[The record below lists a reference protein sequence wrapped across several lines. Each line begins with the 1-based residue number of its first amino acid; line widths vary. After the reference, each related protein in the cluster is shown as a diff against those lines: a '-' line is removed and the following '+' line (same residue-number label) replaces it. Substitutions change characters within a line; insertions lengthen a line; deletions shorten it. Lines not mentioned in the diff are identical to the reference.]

1 MVFNLFHSNGRNS
14 MHLFHQLPAF
24 TTDHTVICKHHSPL
38 TSSNNHHDWYKN
50 RLRCQ
55 YNSTRTLK
63 PHLTAVLLPSTPSG
77 FSSSPD
83 ILIQYHSYLFM
94 FLKIDTRVLSTF
106 LAHSLRLLEQFH
118 LILIEFF
125 PVLLQL
131 ITKSLCLL
139 FSVQS
144 TDTLLEILW
153 PVQLHFPN
161 HLLTVH
167 YCPEPQILPYLCT
180 PFFGFHHLIIAFA
193 KSFQNFLDTFLQPA
207 ISFRV
212 KESSFPQY
220 WLLFVVNKLFNSEI
234 ISNLILLNI
243 D

>member
-38 TSSNNHHDWYKN
+38 TSSVNHHDWYKN

-106 LAHSLRLLEQFH
+106 LAHSSLVRTIPSHPSLNSFL
-118 LILIEFF
+118 FF
-125 PVLLQL
+125 SIWSP
-131 ITKSLCLL
+131 S
-139 FSVQS
+139 
-144 TDTLLEILW
+144 
-153 PVQLHFPN
+153 
-161 HLLTVH
+161 
-167 YCPEPQILPYLCT
+167 
-180 PFFGFHHLIIAFA
+180 
-193 KSFQNFLDTFLQPA
+193 
-207 ISFRV
+207 
-212 KESSFPQY
+212 
-220 WLLFVVNKLFNSEI
+220 LFVFFSLSRVQIPYWKFSDQFSYTFQI
-234 ISNLILLNI
+234 IC
-243 D
+243 

>member
-63 PHLTAVLLPSTPSG
+63 PHLTAVLIPSTPSG

-118 LILIEFF
+118 LILHWILSCSSPIDHQVSLSSFLCPEYRYLIGNSLTSSATLSKSSVNCSLLPGASNSALPLHTIIWLPPFNHCLCKVLPKLSRYIF
-125 PVLLQL
+125 AACDLFQSERELISPVLA
-131 ITKSLCLL
+131 
-139 FSVQS
+139 SV
-144 TDTLLEILW
+144 
-153 PVQLHFPN
+153 
-161 HLLTVH
+161 
-167 YCPEPQILPYLCT
+167 CC
-180 PFFGFHHLIIAFA
+180 
-193 KSFQNFLDTFLQPA
+193 
-207 ISFRV
+207 
-212 KESSFPQY
+212 
-220 WLLFVVNKLFNSEI
+220 
-234 ISNLILLNI
+234 
-243 D
+243 